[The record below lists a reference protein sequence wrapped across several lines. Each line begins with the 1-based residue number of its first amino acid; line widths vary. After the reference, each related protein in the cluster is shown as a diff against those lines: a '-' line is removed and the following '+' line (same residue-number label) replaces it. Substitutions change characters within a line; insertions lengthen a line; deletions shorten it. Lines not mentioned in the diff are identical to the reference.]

1 MGINEQGGHVGA
13 VAGEGHEAVVG
24 VRNWFFVGRIGVK
37 CFHFLKVHG
46 VLI

>member
-1 MGINEQGGHVGA
+1 VGD
-13 VAGEGHEAVVG
+13 
-24 VRNWFFVGRIGVK
+24 WFFVGRIGVK